1 MAKPVVEIV
10 RVGKRGEIVLPRR
23 VRTTMKLQEG
33 DELVLS
39 VVEQRMMLERRT
51 RTFATYLEAI
61 GAAHG
66 SKGEE

>member
-10 RVGKRGEIVLPRR
+10 RVGKRGEIMLPRR

-39 VVEQRMMLERRT
+39 IVEQRMMLERRT
-51 RTFATYLEAI
+51 RNFATYLEVI
-61 GAAHG
+61 GTAHG